1 LLNKFIC
8 ADLVQDLASK
18 GLGFV
23 YEASSD
29 EEQLDLVQNLL
40 DQLSSGKKSVQKVN
54 QDTKVFDEGQLG
66 QSPTG

>member
-1 LLNKFIC
+1 
-8 ADLVQDLASK
+8 
-18 GLGFV
+18 V